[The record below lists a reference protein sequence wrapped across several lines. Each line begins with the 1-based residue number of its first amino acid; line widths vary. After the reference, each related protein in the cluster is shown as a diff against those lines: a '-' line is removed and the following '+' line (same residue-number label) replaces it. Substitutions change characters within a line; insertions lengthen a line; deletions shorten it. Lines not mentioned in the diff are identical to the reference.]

1 MMLQVGVE
9 PTHLCS
15 TFVRT
20 DHCATE
26 TLGGEKFPK
35 PYFDIGIRIYTK
47 LAQKEKHEILVT
59 AN

>member
-1 MMLQVGVE
+1 VLLAGFE

-15 TFVRT
+15 TFVRP

-26 TLGGEKFPK
+26 MLGREKFPK
-35 PYFDIGIRIYTK
+35 PYFDIEIRIYTK
-47 LAQKEKHEILVT
+47 LAQKEKHETLVN